1 MSEANEQ
8 RVRID
13 EDDIVPSYGGGP
25 QRMECKGIKKVDKL
39 ERTKTTRD
47 IDST

>member
-13 EDDIVPSYGGGP
+13 GDDIVPSYGGGP
-25 QRMECKGIKKVDKL
+25 PTNQPTKFKPIKMSGRI
-39 ERTKTTRD
+39 E
-47 IDST
+47 

>member
-13 EDDIVPSYGGGP
+13 EDDIVPSYGADLNQP
-25 QRMECKGIKKVDKL
+25 N
-39 ERTKTTRD
+39 
-47 IDST
+47 STL